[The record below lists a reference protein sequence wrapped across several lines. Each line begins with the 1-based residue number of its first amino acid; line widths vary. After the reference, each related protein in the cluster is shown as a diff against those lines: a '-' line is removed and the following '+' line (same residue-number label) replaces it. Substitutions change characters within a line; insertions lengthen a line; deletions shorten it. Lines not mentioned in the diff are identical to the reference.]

1 MIILATTTA
10 GFGIYLSL
18 GVSLPMSF
26 ILAGISTPTDVTATE
41 SVTHGL
47 KLPKK

>member
-1 MIILATTTA
+1 MIILATTAA

-26 ILAGISTPTDVTATE
+26 ILSQFQRLLMLQRQSLLHMD
-41 SVTHGL
+41 
-47 KLPKK
+47 